1 MSCTAAIGTV
11 LPSSGCDARRT
22 VGASAGAVTFARGR
36 GSDGVTLHGGF
47 VAELRKVITAIGLI
61 GYEDQG
67 PDTSGVAQGV
77 GLFGRTGGDAINA
90 LGSARSGLSQH
101 SDGTTAVSAVS
112 TPESPEGASR
122 GK

>member
-1 MSCTAAIGTV
+1 MSRTAAIGTPP
-11 LPSSGCDARRT
+11 PSSGCDVRRT
-22 VGASAGAVTFARGR
+22 VGASPGTVTFAARR
-36 GSDGVTLHGGF
+36 ASDGVTLHGGF

-112 TPESPEGASR
+112 TPERPEGASR

>member
-1 MSCTAAIGTV
+1 MSCTAAIGTP
-11 LPSSGCDARRT
+11 LSTLGCDAHRT
-22 VGASAGAVTFARGR
+22 ADASAGAVTFAPVR
-36 GSDGVTLHGGF
+36 GSDGVTLRGGS
-47 VAELRKVITAIGLI
+47 VAEVRKVITGIGLI

-77 GLFGRTGGDAINA
+77 GLFGRTGGGAINA

-101 SDGTTAVSAVS
+101 RDGTTAVSAVS
-112 TPESPEGASR
+112 TPERPEGAGR